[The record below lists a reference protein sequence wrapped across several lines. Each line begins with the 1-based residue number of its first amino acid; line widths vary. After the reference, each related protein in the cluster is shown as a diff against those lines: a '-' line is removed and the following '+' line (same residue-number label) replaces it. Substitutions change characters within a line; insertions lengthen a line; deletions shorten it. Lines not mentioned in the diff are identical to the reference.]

1 MDAFQF
7 EIKQFAFLVSKYG
20 ITYSHLGHIALYYTD
35 LVMAIEDKFS
45 QLDSQKCLAKAKLE
59 LIDARVFEVPF
70 DEFCQLLS
78 DNSIGLLSYQD
89 TDYPLE
95 FRELSN
101 PPLILYYQGNLELLS
116 NSYNRIT
123 VIGSR
128 NIKPYTDIALPSL
141 ITSPISNGLIS
152 VSGLALGVDS
162 LVHNISVSLSQ
173 PTIGIVGSGLD
184 NVSFYPFE
192 NLELKAQM
200 LENGGLILSE
210 YAPNTPPNRYNFP
223 HRNRLLAAISP
234 VCFVPQ
240 ASLKSGSLITVT
252 QAQKLGRK
260 IVTIPAN
267 ITERGYEGNLEL
279 LKSNQASLIITERD
293 IEILF
298 GYTEHKKTS
307 NLPLFQEIDQRSN
320 KKLSKNPVGL
330 IPKNVQLLP
339 DFDSDVHRE
348 VWNILSSQPLNVEKL
363 QEQSGLDLGNLQGIL
378 TGLELDGLV
387 ISVGS
392 NDWVRV

>member
-1 MDAFQF
+1 MDEFQF
-7 EIKQFAFLVSKYG
+7 EIKQLAFLVSKYG
-20 ITYSHLGHIALYYTD
+20 ITYSHLAHIALHYTD
-35 LVMAIEDKFS
+35 LFKAIEDTFS
-45 QLDSQKCLAKAKLE
+45 QLDSKKCLAKAKLE
-59 LIDARVFEVPF
+59 LIDNRVFEAPF

-78 DNSIGLLSYQD
+78 DNSIELLSYQD
-89 TDYPLE
+89 TNYPLE

-116 NSYNRIT
+116 NNYNRIT

-128 NIKPYTDIALPSL
+128 NIKPYTNIALPSL

-184 NVSFYPFE
+184 NASFYPFE
-192 NLELKAQM
+192 NLGLKAQI
-200 LENGGLILSE
+200 LENNGLILSE

-234 VCFVPQ
+234 ICFVPQ

-279 LKSNQASLIITERD
+279 LQSNQASLITAKQD

-298 GYTEHKKTS
+298 GYEEHTNSS
-307 NLPLFQEIDQRSN
+307 NLPSSQETDQERI
-320 KKLSKNPVGL
+320 KKLSKNPTGL
-330 IPKNVQLLP
+330 IPKKIQSLP
-339 DFDSDVHRE
+339 DFNSDIHRE
-348 VWNILSSQPLNVEKL
+348 VWNILSSQPLNIEKL

-387 ISVGS
+387 AAVGS
-392 NDWVRV
+392 NDWIRV